1 VPVCLCSCLYIIPVL
16 SQTQHKP
23 DGQMGADR
31 KIPSGREMGLQ
42 SGRPCMK
49 TQHVVPHAGKKHANY
64 KTVELP
70 HAMRRL
76 SPTTTNAQAIVTSGS
91 ANTGAAEKT
100 MKRDEGRLADYCM
113 KTQHV
118 FLDAGTKHANSKTVE
133 LPHAEET

>member
-1 VPVCLCSCLYIIPVL
+1 
-16 SQTQHKP
+16 
-23 DGQMGADR
+23 MGADR

-76 SPTTTNAQAIVTSGS
+76 PPTTTSAQAMVTSGS

-118 FLDAGTKHANSKTVE
+118 F
-133 LPHAEET
+133 PHARKKQENNKTAEVPHTKKHNITPAL